1 MEKYK
6 NIGLTNMENIIGV
19 LNNSM
24 KIMKTTASVVI
35 YNDIRSQMFVAQR
48 NIEYVLKKLVMTD
61 NLFQHD
67 VFVDLNKLSKEDKIF
82 LE

>member
-61 NLFQHD
+61 NLFQYD